1 MMAPLLESYSMNE
14 KKDLRSQPTV
24 EMASL
29 SFSDPWRG
37 APMTCCFSG
46 GGLPSPLLLL
56 GPNFWHHPSSSC
68 CWLLNRL
75 SRHFKFGNQCNKL
88 LLLKITQIT
97 WFGLPLS
104 LFPLDSFCRKR
115 RGKCKCPHR
124 PGPLPSSLLYKPP
137 YSQEPKCCPFL
148 EQLICPKF
156 LALMPKTF

>member
-1 MMAPLLESYSMNE
+1 MKRKILGANPLWKWRPCL
-14 KKDLRSQPTV
+14 SQTPG
-24 EMASL
+24 EEHHWHADSQE
-29 SFSDPWRG
+29 
-37 APMTCCFSG
+37 

-56 GPNFWHHPSSSC
+56 GPNFWHHPSSC

-104 LFPLDSFCRKR
+104 LFPLDSFCRNR

-124 PGPLPSSLLYKPP
+124 PGPLPSSVLYKPP
-137 YSQEPKCCPFL
+137 YSQEPKCCLFL
-148 EQLICPKF
+148 EQLILPKI
-156 LALMPKTF
+156 LNTNA